1 MSDIGIRKTIYFI
14 VGGDTLVVFVVLI
27 DIVRGQYEQLL
38 TSLADILNIVIGK
51 MVLPSANL
59 RESEQ

>member
-51 MVLPSANL
+51 MVLPSTDL
-59 RESEQ
+59 RKSE

>member
-1 MSDIGIRKTIYFI
+1 MSDIGIRKIIDFI

-51 MVLPSANL
+51 MVLPSTDL
-59 RESEQ
+59 RKSE